1 MGVEVALFHDLAEVE
16 RHAEGGLG
24 RTLQPRLFDRIDWY
38 RLVAEDLPQARPLVV
53 SARNGVGRCWLFLAA
68 GDGGTASSFTNGY
81 GLSFGPVTQT
91 FSGAQAP
98 LGSLV
103 GGLRRAGISHLYFE
117 RVTEDDPLPAVLMR
131 SGWSVRRSKIGV
143 SWRIHTEGMTFEDYW
158 ATRPSRLR
166 NTAARRAR
174 KANLEIQIFDRFDER
189 AMQDYEAV
197 YAASWKPEEKAA
209 LLIRR
214 LAMQEGEAGTLRLGL
229 AYHEGR
235 AVAGQLWLVERGIA
249 TIHKLA
255 YREDARELSAGTVL
269 SVEMFRRAL
278 DVDKVA
284 MIDFGFGDH
293 PYKAEWMTHSVP
305 LYAVT
310 AYDLLQ
316 PAGIAGLL
324 RSLGSKLAARLRRW
338 PQ

>member
-1 MGVEVALFHDLAEVE
+1 MSVDVALFSDLAEVE
-16 RHAEGGLG
+16 RDAEGGLS
-24 RTLQPRLFDRIDWY
+24 RALQPRLCDRIDWY
-38 RLVAEDLPQARPLVV
+38 RLVAEDLPQVRPLVV
-53 SARNGVGRCWLFLAA
+53 RARNGVGRCWLFLAA
-68 GDGGTASSFTNGY
+68 GDSCHASSFNNGY
-81 GLSFGPVTQT
+81 GLSFGPVKQT
-91 FSGAQAP
+91 APGATAP
-98 LGSLV
+98 FGSLV
-103 GGLRRAGISHLYFE
+103 RGLRRAGISHLYFE
-117 RVTEDDPLPAVLMR
+117 RVAEDDPLPAVLMR
-131 SGWSVRRSKIGV
+131 SGWSVRRSKISA

-189 AMQDYEAV
+189 AMQDYETV

-209 LLIRR
+209 PLIRR
-214 LAMQEGEAGTLRLGL
+214 LAEQEGEAGTLRLGV

-235 AVAGQLWLVERGIA
+235 AVAAQLWLVEGGIA

-278 DVDKVA
+278 DEDKVA

-293 PYKAEWMTHSVP
+293 AYKAEWMTHSVP

-310 AYDLLQ
+310 AYDLLR
-316 PAGIAGLL
+316 PAGIVGLL
-324 RSLGSKLAARLRRW
+324 RSLGSKLAARFRRS
-338 PQ
+338 QQ